1 MNKKTEDILSWI
13 LGFLLVFGV
22 PIIIFSFNPL
32 AYTFIGLLGLFFLSF
47 PVLWSI
53 LLFQKTCQWSDKYT
67 DLPKLSS
74 TKPLKP
80 KYGYLGF
87 GLLLTFSALTAIEA
101 IPLIYLKIVGILY
114 SAWLFYILIGWLDK
128 GGIKENA
135 DELTKIASVLVKVI
149 GIVGG
154 IYILGKL
161 PDTLFL
167 IALFSPMVLGLLFS
181 LFPWIKNR
189 KK

>member
-1 MNKKTEDILSWI
+1 M
-13 LGFLLVFGV
+13 
-22 PIIIFSFNPL
+22 
-32 AYTFIGLLGLFFLSF
+32 
-47 PVLWSI
+47 
-53 LLFQKTCQWSDKYT
+53 
-67 DLPKLSS
+67 
-74 TKPLKP
+74 
-80 KYGYLGF
+80 
-87 GLLLTFSALTAIEA
+87 LTFSVLTAIEA

-181 LFPWIKNR
+181 LSPWIKNR